1 MSVHTLID
9 TYGKYYYGWRRV
21 LVHVVFWLIIFF
33 YEAIQTGF
41 TIERT
46 DILLLFTLR
55 EVATIMLVHYF
66 LAYYVIPRFL
76 LKARWVYF
84 FLSIVLSYV
93 VLMTGLYYSV
103 YFLQV
108 SGLAAGDFHRM
119 ASFVLKYDFFTTL
132 VDPNRM
138 YGLLGFSQSLIIS
151 LLVKTA
157 INFYHS
163 NFKRLAL
170 AKENAELE
178 KEKTELELAFL
189 KAQINP
195 HFFFNTLNNIYSLI
209 ENKDEFAANI
219 VLKLSDLMRYS
230 LYEANHAKIP
240 LTREMQFLRD
250 YVKLE
255 KIRHKEH
262 VVIETDIQRIPPN
275 LEITPLILISFVEN
289 AFKHGVNNTI
299 DSSWVRLRAT
309 VEKTTLT
316 FIVTNSKPERL
327 RKETVQ
333 GGIGLVNV
341 YRRLD
346 LLYRNRYQLTIDNQP
361 LSYSVTL
368 TMKLHEQPPQL
379 RDRRRRASRAESHRE
394 VY

>member
-1 MSVHTLID
+1 MTLQTLID
-9 TYGKYYYGWRRV
+9 RYGKYYYGWRRV
-21 LVHVVFWLIIFF
+21 LVHVVFWLVIFF
-33 YEAIQTGF
+33 YEAVQTSF

-46 DILLLFTLR
+46 DIMVWFTLR

-66 LAYYVIPRFL
+66 LVYYAIPRFL
-76 LKARWVYF
+76 LKARWFYF
-84 FLSIVLSYV
+84 LLSILLSYV

-108 SGLAAGDFHRM
+108 NGFVTGELHRM
-119 ASFVLKYDFFTTL
+119 ASFVLKYDFSTTL

-138 YGLLGFSQSLIIS
+138 YGLLGFSQSLVIS
-151 LLVKTA
+151 LLIKTV
-157 INFYHS
+157 IDFYRS
-163 NFKRLAL
+163 NFRRLAL

-178 KEKTELELAFL
+178 KEKTELELSFL

-195 HFFFNTLNNIYSLI
+195 HFFFNTLNNIYALI
-209 ENKDEFAANI
+209 EDKDEFAANI

-230 LYEANHAKIP
+230 LYEANHTKIS
-240 LTREMQFLRD
+240 LAREMQFIQD

-262 VVIETDIQRIPPN
+262 VVIETDIRTIPGN

-299 DSSWVRLRAT
+299 DHSWVRLRAT
-309 VEKTTLT
+309 VEGDTLT

-333 GGIGLVNV
+333 GGIGLINV

-346 LLYRNRYQLTIDNQP
+346 LLYRDRHQLTVDNQP

-368 TMKLHEQPPQL
+368 TIKLHEQPSQL
-379 RDRRRRASRAESHRE
+379 RDRRRRASRAEPYRE
-394 VY
+394 IY